1 MFKSNYIDSILRSLY
16 IPQPKNSSKSCYWF
30 KPALMSKIFWFVFR
44 VLVLITIIILTYWLC
59 TVVIE
64 LLEELV
70 AHTITSVLEAIYRA
84 TSP

>member
-1 MFKSNYIDSILRSLY
+1 
-16 IPQPKNSSKSCYWF
+16 
-30 KPALMSKIFWFVFR
+30 MSKIFWFVFR